1 MPTDCAFVVTS
12 VHHLQENEKQSEK
25 EKAKEKETEKE
36 SVDKSASAAARAR
49 KNRRPR
55 EKRRSTGVAY
65 MPSEVGRAVFLLRNT
80 QPNRHRLVIRRT
92 FYRLVASCEPVKI
105 MLNIVHNDYI

>member
-12 VHHLQENEKQSEK
+12 IHHLQENEKQSEK

-65 MPSEVGRAVFLLRNT
+65 MPSEVNRAVLFYLLVPEYTARPPQACYT
-80 QPNRHRLVIRRT
+80 
-92 FYRLVASCEPVKI
+92 S
-105 MLNIVHNDYI
+105 YILPACCKL

>member
-1 MPTDCAFVVTS
+1 MPTDCALVVTS
-12 VHHLQENEKQSEK
+12 IHHLQENEKQSEK

-65 MPSEVGRAVFLLRNT
+65 MPSEVGRAVLFY
-80 QPNRHRLVIRRT
+80 PLVPECTARPPQACYTSYI
-92 FYRLVASCEPVKI
+92 LPACC
-105 MLNIVHNDYI
+105 IVNQQKPC

>member
-1 MPTDCAFVVTS
+1 VSEKRKGRKKQRRRKKRWSTSRVIWGSSFVFYS
-12 VHHLQENEKQSEK
+12 HYISCLYANILDFQENEKQSEK

-36 SVDKSASAAARAR
+36 SVDKNSSAAARAR

-65 MPSEVGRAVFLLRNT
+65 MPSEVRG
-80 QPNRHRLVIRRT
+80 
-92 FYRLVASCEPVKI
+92 
-105 MLNIVHNDYI
+105 